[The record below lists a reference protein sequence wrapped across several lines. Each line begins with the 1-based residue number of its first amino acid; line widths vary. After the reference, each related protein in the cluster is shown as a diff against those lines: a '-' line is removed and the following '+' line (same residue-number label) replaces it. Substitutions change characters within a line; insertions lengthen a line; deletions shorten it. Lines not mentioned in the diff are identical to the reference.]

1 MTPEAE
7 YRTNLA
13 GGKFRPMDAQQ
24 ITLSL
29 EPGTPLRL
37 EREPTNPY
45 DPNAIKDNGV
55 DGVHLGYVPKN
66 VAVHLASWMDSVW
79 DFACRSAGHIAPI
92 LPFLLIVPIGD
103 PEALEAQADEE
114 ADLSGFLT

>member
-45 DPNAIKDNGV
+45 DPNAIKVNEV

-66 VAVHLASWMDSVW
+66 VAVHLAPWLDRGW
-79 DFACRSAGHIAPI
+79 GLACRAASHQDPLMPVLTRQPLRDAQHI
-92 LPFLLIVPIGD
+92 
-103 PEALEAQADEE
+103 
-114 ADLSGFLT
+114 

>member
-13 GGKFRPMDAQQ
+13 GGKFRPTDAQQ

-45 DPNAIKDNGV
+45 DPNAIKVNDV

-66 VAVHLASWMDSVW
+66 VAVHLAPWMDSGW
-79 DFACRSAGHIAPI
+79 DFACRSAGHMAP
-92 LPFLLIVPIGD
+92 LMPFLVIEPIGD
-103 PEALEAQADEE
+103 SETLEAQADEAE
-114 ADLSGFLT
+114 